1 MKEDLAFLLKHASL
15 IELDYIESLSII
27 KDGSNASLLITIS
40 GSDAICKIQNLK
52 WGYEY
57 QVLPRLTDKLLQQ
70 LVENKL
76 KTLFGIP
83 SVIHEND
90 DANTAFKKLDRFKSA
105 CEYIYNLGYL
115 NPNSAELNEIL
126 HEKKERRDEIFKH
139 INQIYAEKKEVMDKY
154 QMIRNEKTRN
164 PNSYDYPY

>member
-40 GSDAICKIQNLK
+40 GSYAICKIQHLK

-83 SVIHEND
+83 LIIHENED
-90 DANTAFKKLDRFKSA
+90 SDSAFDKIDRFKSA
-105 CEYIYNLGYL
+105 CEYIYNLGCL
-115 NPNSAELNEIL
+115 NPNSAELKQIL
-126 HEKKERRDEIFKH
+126 REKKELLMAI
-139 INQIYAEKKEVMDKY
+139 Q
-154 QMIRNEKTRN
+154 
-164 PNSYDYPY
+164 